1 MSDLTI
7 LVNTSDGFE
16 DCWQPFFTLFKRFW
30 PDCPYPIVLNTET
43 KSPHIEGL
51 SVRASRVS
59 LNTSQ
64 RLTWSECLARCL
76 DGIDTPFVLYLQ
88 EDFFLEA
95 PVQQHY
101 IETFLEEMRAGR
113 ADVIR
118 LMECGGSGPWKPTA
132 NPLLWEVTQAAKY
145 RIALQAVLWRK
156 STLRAHLRMHESPWQ
171 MEVFGS
177 ARARRIKDKVLC
189 VNRDRF
195 HGAGKEIF
203 PYQPTGV
210 VKGQWERHI
219 VEPLFLQHGI
229 TIDFSKRG
237 FYSAGQTS
245 RRAPLVKRL
254 SDRVRSFL

>member
-7 LVNTSDGFE
+7 LVNTCDGFE

-30 PDCPYPIVLNTET
+30 PECPYPIVLNTET

-59 LNTSQ
+59 LSTSQ

-76 DGIDTPFVLYLQ
+76 DDIDTPFVLYLQ

-101 IETFLEEMRAGR
+101 IETFLQEMRAGR

-118 LMECGGSGPWKPTA
+118 LMECGGSGPWKPTE
-132 NPLLWEVTQAAKY
+132 NPLLWEVTQAATY

-156 STLRAHLRMHESPWQ
+156 STLRSHLRMHESPWQ

-189 VNRDRF
+189 VNRNRF
-195 HGAGKEIF
+195 HGPGKEIF

-229 TIDFSKRG
+229 DVDFSKRG

-254 SDRVRSFL
+254 SDRVRSLL